1 MNYLSSFFLLLIFTG
16 CSLTPQQ
23 FTLSSASY
31 SSEISSSSYTL
42 PVDFFISNWN
52 QHNENK
58 KAEPYH
64 LNLQIEQTTPNE
76 FTFIISMELEKNS
89 YYISPY
95 SDGNFTGK
103 FGTCLNK
110 NVHLKPIGKMKELP
124 QSKETKNPWGDFM
137 VNFVYDNTLYK
148 QKFTFNP
155 EEDFKVDGHIH
166 FTIEPRCTF
175 EEISYTITNKS
186 GKITVAKK
194 QC

>member
-1 MNYLSSFFLLLIFTG
+1 MNYLLSVFLLFTFTG
-16 CSLTPQQ
+16 CNLAPQQ
-23 FTLSSASY
+23 FTLSSTSC
-31 SSEISSSSYTL
+31 SPEISSTVSTPS
-42 PVDFFISNWN
+42 VDLFFSNWN
-52 QHNENK
+52 QQTENK

-76 FTFIISMELEKNS
+76 FTFIISMELAKDS

-103 FGTCLNK
+103 FGSCLDQ
-110 NVHLKPIGKMKELP
+110 NVHLKPIGKMKEFP
-124 QSKETKNPWGDFM
+124 RSKETKNPWGDFM
-137 VNFVYDNTLYK
+137 VNFVYDNTLYE

-155 EEDFKVDGHIH
+155 EEDFNVDGHIH